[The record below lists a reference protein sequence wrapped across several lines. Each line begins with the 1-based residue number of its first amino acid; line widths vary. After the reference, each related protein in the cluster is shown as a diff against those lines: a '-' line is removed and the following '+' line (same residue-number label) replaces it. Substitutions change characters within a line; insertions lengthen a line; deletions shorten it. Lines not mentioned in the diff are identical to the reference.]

1 MQHNCHVCSILIQ
14 DPEITDITPTQ
25 GPKSGGTRVTIF
37 GKYLNAGTVRRAC
50 FGNET
55 FECKLIEE
63 RYWQTKKKNRIQF
76 SCCQKLINLKNFLYT
91 VVTLVFMSIT
101 FGVYACIVKITV
113 SRAPGFVA
121 NDTICTICY

>member
-1 MQHNCHVCSILIQ
+1 M
-14 DPEITDITPTQ
+14 Q
-25 GPKSGGTRVTIF
+25 GPSGEPALAMKHLSASSLRKGI
-37 GKYLNAGTVRRAC
+37 G
-50 FGNET
+50 
-55 FECKLIEE
+55 
-63 RYWQTKKKNRIQF
+63 KKKKQNRIQF
-76 SCCQKLINLKNFLYT
+76 SCCQKLINLKKFLYT

>member
-1 MQHNCHVCSILIQ
+1 M
-14 DPEITDITPTQ
+14 Q
-25 GPKSGGTRVTIF
+25 GPSGEPALAMKHLSASSLRKGI
-37 GKYLNAGTVRRAC
+37 G
-50 FGNET
+50 
-55 FECKLIEE
+55 
-63 RYWQTKKKNRIQF
+63 KKNNTKQNSIFMLPKADQ
-76 SCCQKLINLKNFLYT
+76 SQKKFLYT